1 MQRQES
7 QTTPESDPAAAPQAT
22 AAPQALLDEI
32 RERADAIEADRRMP
46 ADLARRMARAGM
58 FRLLVP
64 ECYGGAQVHPQQF
77 FDALATTARSD
88 GAVGWCQMIGA
99 TTGMLSASLPDHWAK
114 EIYCAD
120 PDAITTGVTAPLGRA
135 EAVDGGYRVSG
146 RWPFGSGSQISDW
159 MCGGCVVIEN
169 GAPRLGDHG
178 MPESLLMM
186 FKADEVTI
194 HDTWR
199 TSGLR
204 GTGSHDIEVRD
215 VLVPDGRWTVLG
227 KRARIDAALY
237 RFPTLGLLALGVS
250 AVAVGIAEHAIEA
263 FVDLATVKVP
273 TGSRRALAERP
284 AAQKDLARAQVLV
297 GSARAYTRAAIDR
310 AWNAATGDGRLDVAT
325 KADLR
330 LAASNNAWSAAEA
343 VDLLYH
349 AAGGSAIY
357 DTSPLQ
363 RCFRDV
369 HVATQHL
376 MVAQPTFEVVG
387 KVMLGIDPKTLL

>member
-1 MQRQES
+1 MPS
-7 QTTPESDPAAAPQAT
+7 VKPETKPGSAPLT
-22 AAPQALLDEI
+22 AQLLAEI
-32 RERADAIEADRRMP
+32 RDRADAIEAERRMP
-46 ADLARRMARAGM
+46 SDLAQRMARAGM

-64 ECYGGAQVHPQQF
+64 ECYGGAQVHPQEF
-77 FDALATTARSD
+77 FDSLVTTATSD

-99 TTGMLSASLPDHWAK
+99 TTGLLSASLPDDWAHT
-114 EIYCAD
+114 IYGAD
-120 PDAITTGVTAPLGRA
+120 PDCITTGVTAPLGRA
-135 EAVDGGYRVSG
+135 EAVAGGYRVSG

-159 MCGGCVVIEN
+159 LCGGCVVMED
-169 GAPRLGDHG
+169 GKPRTDANG

-186 FKADEVTI
+186 FRADEVTI

-215 VLVPDGRWTVLG
+215 VLVPEGRWTVLG
-227 KRARIDAALY
+227 KRARIDAPLY

-250 AVAVGIAEHAIEA
+250 AVAIGIAEHAIEA
-263 FVDLATVKVP
+263 FVELATVKVP

-284 AAQKDLARAQVLV
+284 ATQKDLARARALV
-297 GSARAYTRAAIDR
+297 GSARAYTSAAIEH
-310 AWNAATGDGRLDVAT
+310 AWRAATGDGRLDVET

-357 DTSPLQ
+357 ETSPLQ